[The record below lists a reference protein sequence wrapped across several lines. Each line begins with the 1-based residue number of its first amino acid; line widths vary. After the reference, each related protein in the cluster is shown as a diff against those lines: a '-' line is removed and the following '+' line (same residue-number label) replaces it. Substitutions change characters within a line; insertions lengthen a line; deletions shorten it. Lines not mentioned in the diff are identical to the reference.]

1 MLLLRP
7 DASLALSA
15 LRAMGLAVG
24 GSTGEEDTVL
34 DKEGPG
40 ILVAKAIDTT
50 PGVYTFSKKR
60 QQVSCLVEEQRSVV
74 GLETLRCRGAFKRGH
89 FPLHLSRCTYHP
101 SRPAGVCLL
110 SRFLDS

>member
-1 MLLLRP
+1 
-7 DASLALSA
+7 
-15 LRAMGLAVG
+15 MGLAVG

-34 DKEGPG
+34 DNEGPG
-40 ILVAKAIDTT
+40 ILVAKAIHTT

-74 GLETLRCRGAFKRGH
+74 CLEMLRCRGAFKRGH
-89 FPLHLSRCTYHP
+89 FPLHLSRCTYQYKP